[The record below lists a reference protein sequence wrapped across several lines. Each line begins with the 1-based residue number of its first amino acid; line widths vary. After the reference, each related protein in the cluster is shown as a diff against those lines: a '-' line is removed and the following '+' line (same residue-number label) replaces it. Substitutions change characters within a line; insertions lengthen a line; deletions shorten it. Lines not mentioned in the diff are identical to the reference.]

1 MQAKRQPERPPQL
14 PTLSQT
20 VHRMLCCAGQQRQR
34 PTEQQRLEEM
44 RPPNGSGGGGA
55 SPPPPSP
62 SPPEEGLSFP
72 IVGRREDVDAVREL
86 LTRKISVLC
95 KDGRRVVGDLVCLD
109 KQGNLVLYN
118 AHEYYQGKGE
128 AAEEEEEGQRG
139 FGSGQQTMG
148 GTQTIL
154 IPYEQQT
161 KEIVLLDVPS

>member
-1 MQAKRQPERPPQL
+1 
-14 PTLSQT
+14 
-20 VHRMLCCAGQQRQR
+20 
-34 PTEQQRLEEM
+34 M
-44 RPPNGSGGGGA
+44 RPPNGSGGA
-55 SPPPPSP
+55 SPP
-62 SPPEEGLSFP
+62 PPEEGLSFP

-128 AAEEEEEGQRG
+128 AAEEEEEEEEGQRG
-139 FGSGQQTMG
+139 CGSGQQTMG

>member
-1 MQAKRQPERPPQL
+1 
-14 PTLSQT
+14 
-20 VHRMLCCAGQQRQR
+20 MLCCAGQQRQR

-62 SPPEEGLSFP
+62 SPPQEGLSFP

-128 AAEEEEEGQRG
+128 AAEEEEEEEEEGQRG

>member
-1 MQAKRQPERPPQL
+1 M
-14 PTLSQT
+14 
-20 VHRMLCCAGQQRQR
+20 
-34 PTEQQRLEEM
+34 
-44 RPPNGSGGGGA
+44 PPNGGA
-55 SPPPPSP
+55 SPPQR
-62 SPPEEGLSFP
+62 PPEEGLSAP

-118 AHEYYQGKGE
+118 AHEYYQGEGAGE
-128 AAEEEEEGQRG
+128 GEGQRG